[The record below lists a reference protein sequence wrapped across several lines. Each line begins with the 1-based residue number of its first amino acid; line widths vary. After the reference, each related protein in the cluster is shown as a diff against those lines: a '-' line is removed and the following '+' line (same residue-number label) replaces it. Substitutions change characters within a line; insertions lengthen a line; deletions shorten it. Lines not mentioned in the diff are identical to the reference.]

1 MYHLFLILVSLKK
14 DSSYTG
20 KVKTFRVQRHY
31 QEKADKIIYSEPFYY
46 HATVLFFLSKTLFL
60 FIYLANTSVNKE
72 ETHYTK
78 ELDVDSGEITPL
90 EYPCNY
96 SNNANYTWII
106 KTKHNKTSVNFT
118 ILDLQAETNG
128 IWSCS
133 DYLQVC

>member
-1 MYHLFLILVSLKK
+1 MQRVFFIYHFIFV
-14 DSSYTG
+14 
-20 KVKTFRVQRHY
+20 
-31 QEKADKIIYSEPFYY
+31 
-46 HATVLFFLSKTLFL
+46 
-60 FIYLANTSVNKE
+60 IYLANTSVNKE

-78 ELDVDSGEITPL
+78 QLDDDSGEITSL